1 MDKYIDPLSR
11 SLTLLFLIATMVSIG
26 LQVTLPELRR
36 ALSDRHMLLRAVLVN
51 FLLVPLLA
59 LLLVRLLPLSA
70 NVSVA
75 LILLAV
81 SAGGPNA
88 IQFTSKVKG
97 GLANAAALLFILSLL
112 SVPLAP
118 VLGQALLATDRSLDL
133 PVGRALA
140 GLLLYLLLPLLA
152 GLLIHRL
159 QPRLAELAARPLMLI
174 GTIAFVVVVVRTM
187 AVKKAAMAALVGP
200 ELLAM
205 LALIVGSMVL
215 GWLFG
220 GPARE
225 TRRVLASTT
234 GMRNA
239 AIALLIALRSF
250 AGTDVDAVVVACTAL
265 MIPVNMVYTIG
276 GTIRG
281 AVAAKAQAR
290 AGSRA

>member
-1 MDKYIDPLSR
+1 MDKYLDPLTR

-26 LQVTLPELRR
+26 LQVTLPELRL
-36 ALSDRHMLLRAVLVN
+36 ALSDRRLLLRAVLVN

-75 LILLAV
+75 LLLLAV

-118 VLGQALLATDRSLDL
+118 ALGQALLSTGKSLDL

-152 GLLIHRL
+152 GLAVHRL
-159 QPRLAELAARPLMLI
+159 KPRLAEVLAKPLMLL

-205 LALIVGSMVL
+205 LMLIVGSMVL

-265 MIPVNMVYTIG
+265 MIPINMIYTIAA
-276 GTIRG
+276 TIRG

>member
-1 MDKYIDPLSR
+1 
-11 SLTLLFLIATMVSIG
+11 
-26 LQVTLPELRR
+26 
-36 ALSDRHMLLRAVLVN
+36 
-51 FLLVPLLA
+51 
-59 LLLVRLLPLSA
+59 
-70 NVSVA
+70 VSVA

-88 IQFTSKVKG
+88 LQFTSKIKG
-97 GLANAAALLFILSLL
+97 GLANAAALLFLLSLL
-112 SVPLAP
+112 SVLLSP
-118 VLGQALLATDRSLDL
+118 VLGEALLSTGQSVEL
-133 PVGRALA
+133 PVGRVLA

-152 GLLIHRL
+152 GLAVHRL
-159 QPRLAELAARPLMLI
+159 QPRLAGLVAKPLMLI

-215 GWLFG
+215 GWLLG

-225 TRRVLASTT
+225 TRRVLASTS

-250 AGTDVDAVVVACTAL
+250 PGTDVDAAVVACTAL
-265 MIPVNMVYTIG
+265 MIPVNMLYTIAG
-276 GTIRG
+276 NVR
-281 AVAAKAQAR
+281 AALAAKTQAR
-290 AGSRA
+290 LARGVR

>member
-1 MDKYIDPLSR
+1 MDKYMDPLTR
-11 SLTLLFLIATMVSIG
+11 SLTLFFLIATMVSIG
-26 LQVTLPELRR
+26 LQVTLPELRH
-36 ALSDRHMLLRAVLVN
+36 ALSDRRLLLRAVLVN

-59 LLLVRLLPLSA
+59 LLLVWVLPLSVD
-70 NVSVA
+70 VSVA
-75 LILLAV
+75 LLLLAV

-88 IQFTSKVKG
+88 IQFTSKIKG

-118 VLGQALLATDRSLDL
+118 VLGQALLSTGRSLDF
-133 PVGRALA
+133 PAGRALA

-152 GLLIHRL
+152 GLAVHRL
-159 QPRLAELAARPLMLI
+159 QPRLAGLVAKPLMLL
-174 GTIAFVVVVVRTM
+174 GTLAFVVVVVRTM
-187 AVKKAAMAALVGP
+187 AVKKEAMAALEQP

-205 LALIVGSMVL
+205 LALIVGSMLL

-225 TRRVLASTT
+225 TRRVLATTT

-250 AGTDVDAVVVACTAL
+250 SGTDVDAVVVACTAL
-265 MIPVNMVYTIG
+265 MIPINMIYTIAA
-276 GTIRG
+276 TIRG

>member
-1 MDKYIDPLSR
+1 
-11 SLTLLFLIATMVSIG
+11 
-26 LQVTLPELRR
+26 
-36 ALSDRHMLLRAVLVN
+36 
-51 FLLVPLLA
+51 
-59 LLLVRLLPLSA
+59 
-70 NVSVA
+70 
-75 LILLAV
+75 V

-97 GLANAAALLFILSLL
+97 GLASAAAVLFILSLL

-118 VLGQALLATDRSLDL
+118 ALGQALLSTGRSLDL
-133 PVGRALA
+133 PLGRALA
-140 GLLLYLLLPLLA
+140 GLLLYLLLPLLG
-152 GLLIHRL
+152 GLAVHRL
-159 QPRLAELAARPLMLI
+159 QPRLAGALAKPLAII
-174 GTIAFVVVVVRTM
+174 GTVAFVVVVVRTM
-187 AVKKAAMAALVGP
+187 AVKKEAMAALEQP

-205 LALIVGSMVL
+205 LALIVGSMLL

-250 AGTDVDAVVVACTAL
+250 PGTDVDAVVVACTAL
-265 MIPVNMVYTIG
+265 MIPINMVYTIAAS
-276 GTIRG
+276 IRG